1 MDDLLE
7 SAVREVEELA
17 ASVDFELS
25 EISDDELNALPSPTD
40 DADGVEELSQVAP
53 GEAQDPVQQPETVDQ
68 GGSELAA
75 ANTPRGVAW
84 LDRVLTVLNQPFS
97 FLSQPARRWLGLIA
111 AVTLGVSVL
120 FAVLKPLFL
129 DDRDL
134 ISELRASAARIEQ
147 ADRESTQ

>member
-1 MDDLLE
+1 MDELLK

-17 ASVDFELS
+17 ASVDFDLS
-25 EISDDELNALPSPTD
+25 ETSDDELGALRSPD
-40 DADGVEELSQVAP
+40 DGADAVEEPPDVAP
-53 GEAQDPVQQPETVDQ
+53 SEPQEPAPQPETVDQ
-68 GGSELAA
+68 GGSEVAA
-75 ANTPRGVAW
+75 ANRPRGVAW
-84 LDRVLTVLNQPFS
+84 LDRALTMLNQPFTA
-97 FLSQPARRWLGLIA
+97 LPQPARRWLGLIA

-120 FAVLKPLFL
+120 FAVLKPLFM